1 MRFFRKRL
9 TRRVLRPLSRL
20 RATAD
25 SAALTGCFG
34 LTFGALAL
42 VGIQIVLIAAVW
54 LFFVRVLNRPF
65 HIAIALVLTG
75 ITNPLTVTPIYT
87 LYFVTGCSVTNCTI
101 GERAIET
108 VVDAVMFRADFAM
121 VGDSLNL
128 LGITLL
134 GSVFFAIPLGI
145 FGYFAGRQIGER
157 LERRRAQRAA
167 RRRTA
172 KPIDAVAS

>member
-1 MRFFRKRL
+1 MRFLRKRL
-9 TRRVLRPLSRL
+9 TRRVLRPLSRVK
-20 RATAD
+20 ATAD
-25 SAALTGCFG
+25 SAGLTGLFG

-42 VGIQIVLIAAVW
+42 VGFQILLIAAVW

-75 ITNPLTVTPIYT
+75 ITNPLTITPVYT
-87 LYFVTGCSVTNCTI
+87 LYFVTGCSVTNCTV

-108 VVDAVMFRADFAM
+108 LVDAVMFRADFAM
-121 VGDSLNL
+121 LGDSLNL

-134 GSVFFAIPLGI
+134 GSIFFAIPLGV

-167 RRRTA
+167 RRTGKA
-172 KPIDAVAS
+172 IDAVAS